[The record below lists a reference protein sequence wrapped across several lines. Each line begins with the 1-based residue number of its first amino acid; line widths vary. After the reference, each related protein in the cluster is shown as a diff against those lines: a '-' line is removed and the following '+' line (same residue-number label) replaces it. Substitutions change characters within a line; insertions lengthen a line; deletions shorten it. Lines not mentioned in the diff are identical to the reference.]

1 MGAAAASSSKSSP
14 PAASQ
19 MGCSGSK
26 KESPLDPSDVQ
37 LSGGD
42 PLSQLSGGDPL
53 SGDWSRS
60 EQRRSS
66 AADLDPSDAFRA
78 LDVSRGEADGA
89 DEPDGNSFKRR
100 SKAGSARKSSFSK
113 KKAPKLEKK
122 KISFSDEAVDMET
135 SEVAPTGVDR
145 QTVGAATAAEAD
157 LPAHVS
163 GTLAE
168 SEMVAMVSATRA
180 VVGAMV
186 VAEGGVAAEA
196 AVARAAVA
204 RAAMR
209 AVVSTAEAPER
220 EATARAGAGE
230 A

>member
-1 MGAAAASSSKSSP
+1 
-14 PAASQ
+14 

-135 SEVAPTGVDR
+135 SEVAPLP
-145 QTVGAATAAEAD
+145 ATALRLRVTQAKVSANTFGVVDMPPDRLTTTVFVNEAQQAAERLEALGKHVD
-157 LPAHVS
+157 VSVVS
-163 GTLAE
+163 GTALQE
-168 SEMVAMVSATRA
+168 KGYNLLYS
-180 VVGAMV
+180 VGK
-186 VAEGGVAAEA
+186 AAEEPPA
-196 AVARAAVA
+196 LLPVCHRLGHS
-204 RAAMR
+204 RLCMYLY
-209 AVVSTAEAPER
+209 
-220 EATARAGAGE
+220 
-230 A
+230 